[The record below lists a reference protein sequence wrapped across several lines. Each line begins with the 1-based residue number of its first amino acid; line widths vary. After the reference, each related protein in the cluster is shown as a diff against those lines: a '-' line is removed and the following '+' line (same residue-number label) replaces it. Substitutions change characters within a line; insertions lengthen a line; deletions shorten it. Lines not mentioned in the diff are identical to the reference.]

1 MEQSTSNPIIE
12 ELITKAASAIEETAL
27 RLSDALEN
35 IENRDLLAA
44 LGALSGCEEN
54 IRNAGIVIRV
64 THEYQ
69 QKLNQALDLFADKT
83 SQPEGAAG
91 PEPGPA
97 APEVTRNDA
106 SQKGDE

>member
-64 THEYQ
+64 TREYQ
-69 QKLNQALDLFADKT
+69 QKLHQALDLFADKRRQ
-83 SQPEGAAG
+83 SEGATG

-97 APEVTRNDA
+97 ATEVTHKDT
-106 SQKGDE
+106 G